1 MAQTS
6 LRLRLRCFA
15 RKWPWQCQTIRK
27 GGITQHPH
35 DPGTELCECSGMR
48 WEPGLLRVRLILIP
62 GYFTYPHPEYCD
74 CPPVLTE
81 RVASLSPVF
90 PRLPGTLAVMC
101 TRRVLSGTLGTQGYS
116 PITQGYPPG
125 TRVFGVQ
132 PYSQCASFLG
142 FFSSTDRDEHRDAIR
157 GSGS

>member
-6 LRLRLRCFA
+6 LRLRLSLRCFA
-15 RKWPWQCQTIRK
+15 RKWPCQTIRK

-62 GYFTYPHPEYCD
+62 GYLTYPHPEYCD

-81 RVASLSPVF
+81 RVASLSPVS
-90 PRLPGTLAVMC
+90 PRLPGALAVMC
-101 TRRVLSGTLGTQGYS
+101 TLRVLSGTLGTQVLSDYSRAPSGYS
-116 PITQGYPPG
+116 SIRSTAVLAV
-125 TRVFGVQ
+125 R
-132 PYSQCASFLG
+132 
-142 FFSSTDRDEHRDAIR
+142 FFSGILFFH
-157 GSGS
+157 